1 MEYLDV
7 SACVKLV
14 DLDRRGQEESD
25 TKSAPALRPW
35 NGDRQDCRAFIAPP
49 VVNSFQFTG
58 SREIPPYASRPIRR
72 KRMGFFGLLH
82 NSQSV
87 PTDVR
92 RKSACSARNDGVI
105 SGKVGVGAWPAV
117 GLDWDRQALT

>member
-58 SREIPPYASRPIRR
+58 SREIPPYA
-72 KRMGFFGLLH
+72 
-82 NSQSV
+82 
-87 PTDVR
+87 
-92 RKSACSARNDGVI
+92 RNDGVI
-105 SGKVGVGAWPAV
+105 SGTVGAGAWPAV